1 MSGQNPPIDLTPARE
16 AGIDH
21 ADYRVVVP
29 SKHTTRAY
37 VTAREFLVE
46 LSRVTG
52 SATTALDRL
61 PMHVLSKAIKRTGV
75 LQRLGPMRSAWR
87 QGRYD
92 VVFVPEDQL
101 GFFPPM
107 GLRRRVVPW
116 CMDSWPKF
124 DAGLHAFFK
133 KFGVQRACFTQRA
146 AAARCQEALPDI
158 DACWMPESTP
168 PGLYDAATPLADR
181 SIRLISYGRQL
192 DGVNEAMAALGDAT
206 SGVFDATA
214 CRQRF
219 ADMTDLRRALGQTR
233 ATIAYPRSTTDPTFS
248 GGSETMTLR
257 YLEAV
262 ASGTV
267 LLGQAPR
274 EMIDLFGFDPVVPAT
289 PDTLRSVV
297 QDLDDRPERYQ
308 AHADRCHARF
318 LQVGTSAVRARQF
331 ADWLRTGA
339 VPFSQGSS
347 RTLAA

>member
-1 MSGQNPPIDLTPARE
+1 MNNE
-16 AGIDH
+16 
-21 ADYRVVVP
+21 YRVVVP

-37 VTAREFLVE
+37 VTARAFFVE
-46 LSRVTG
+46 LARATG
-52 SATTALDRL
+52 SASTALDHWPIHL
-61 PMHVLSKAIKRTGV
+61 LSKAIKRAG
-75 LQRLGPMRSAWR
+75 LPQRLGPRRSAWR
-87 QGRYD
+87 DGRHD

-116 CMDSWPKF
+116 CMDSWPRF
-124 DAGLHAFFK
+124 DAGLHAFFER
-133 KFGVQRACFTQRA
+133 FGVQRACFTQRA
-146 AAARCQEALPDI
+146 AVERCRAAMPDL

-168 PGLYDAATPLADR
+168 PGLYESATPLADR

-192 DGVNEAMAALGDAT
+192 DGVNEAMAEVGDAAT
-206 SGVFDATA
+206 GVFDATA
-214 CRQRF
+214 CRKRF
-219 ADMTDLRRALGQTR
+219 ADMADLRRALGQTR
-233 ATIAYPRSTTDPTFS
+233 ATIAYPRSTTDPAFS

-274 EMIDLFGFDPVVPAT
+274 EMIDLFGFDPVIQAT

-297 QDLDDRPERYQ
+297 QDLNDRPERYQ